1 MKSFSSFVCTI
12 IFTNQLLLTVGGNR
26 RQRGRIFFYL
36 NLYLHVIT
44 ILVKIIFNL
53 NETTNQKRK
62 HIHLLCNYVYILFLW
77 KINDRKILIY
87 VSLLADLNPFRG
99 KHCTYI
105 LGEES
110 SCSQVN
116 NLDEEEC
123 TNRLKKKVFI
133 QIII

>member
-1 MKSFSSFVCTI
+1 MK
-12 IFTNQLLLTVGGNR
+12 QL
-26 RQRGRIFFYL
+26 
-36 NLYLHVIT
+36 IT
-44 ILVKIIFNL
+44 KP
-53 NETTNQKRK
+53 KRK
-62 HIHLLCNYVYILFLW
+62 HIHFLHIIQLCLCILFVLKSILLVW
-77 KINDRKILIY
+77 KINDGKILIY

-116 NLDEEEC
+116 DLDEEEC